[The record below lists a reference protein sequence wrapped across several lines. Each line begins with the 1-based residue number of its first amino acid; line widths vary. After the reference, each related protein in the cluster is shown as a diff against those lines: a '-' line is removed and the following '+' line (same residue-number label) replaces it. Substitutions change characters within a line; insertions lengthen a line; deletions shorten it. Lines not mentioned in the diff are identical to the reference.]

1 VTKILFEQP
10 TKNNFLIRHG
20 EVDCCDRPVRILQTF
35 VKSPSTPPTTPT
47 TVLIADDHPVV
58 REGLVAIF
66 KSQKDIKVA
75 AEATNGEE
83 ACELCKQLSPDVLL
97 LDLRMPKKDG
107 LQVITELLA
116 RGATKP
122 RIIVMTTYES
132 EEDIRRALKAGA
144 KGYLV
149 KGTAPQQIR
158 EAVRRAAE
166 GESLLPATVASK
178 LAESMAHPEL
188 SERERQ
194 VLQYIA
200 SGRSNKE
207 IGQLLYISENTVK
220 AHVKSILT
228 KLDAMGRTEA
238 IAIALQRGLIQSR

>member
-1 VTKILFEQP
+1 MITTEPDVLTAM
-10 TKNNFLIRHG
+10 
-20 EVDCCDRPVRILQTF
+20 
-35 VKSPSTPPTTPT
+35 KSSPESSTDVI
-47 TVLIADDHPVV
+47 TVVVADDHPVV

-66 KSQKDIKVA
+66 KSQKDIKVV
-75 AEATNGEE
+75 AEATNGAE
-83 ACELCKQLSPDVLL
+83 ALELCSQHLPDVLL
-97 LDLRMPKKDG
+97 LDLRMPEKDG
-107 LQVITELLA
+107 LQVITELTA
-116 RGATKP
+116 RRLSRP
-122 RIIVMTTYES
+122 RVIIMTTYES

-158 EAVRRAAE
+158 ESVRRVAA
-166 GESLLPATVASK
+166 GESLLPASIAAK

-194 VLQYIA
+194 VLQYMA
-200 SGRSNKE
+200 NGRSNKE
-207 IGQLLYISENTVK
+207 IGQILYISENTVK

-238 IAIALQRGLIQSR
+238 IAIAINRGIIKPVTG

>member
-1 VTKILFEQP
+1 MITTGPDVLTAMKP
-10 TKNNFLIRHG
+10 
-20 EVDCCDRPVRILQTF
+20 
-35 VKSPSTPPTTPT
+35 SPESSTDVI
-47 TVLIADDHPVV
+47 TVVIADDHPVV

-66 KSQKDIKVA
+66 RSQKDIKVV

-83 ACELCKQLSPDVLL
+83 ALELCSHHLPDVLL
-97 LDLRMPKKDG
+97 LDLRMPEKDG
-107 LQVITELLA
+107 LQVITELAVRRLS
-116 RGATKP
+116 RP
-122 RIIVMTTYES
+122 RVIVMTTYES

-158 EAVRRAAE
+158 ESVRRVAA
-166 GESLLPATVASK
+166 GESLLPANIAAK

-194 VLQYIA
+194 VLQYMA
-200 SGRSNKE
+200 NGRSNKE
-207 IGQLLYISENTVK
+207 IGQVLYISENTVK

-238 IAIALQRGLIQSR
+238 IAIAIKRGLIKPVTG

>member
-1 VTKILFEQP
+1 MITTEPDVLTAM
-10 TKNNFLIRHG
+10 
-20 EVDCCDRPVRILQTF
+20 
-35 VKSPSTPPTTPT
+35 KSSPESSTDVI
-47 TVLIADDHPVV
+47 TVVIADDHPVV

-66 KSQKDIKVA
+66 KSQKDIKVV

-83 ACELCKQLSPDVLL
+83 ALEMCSHHLPDVLL
-97 LDLRMPKKDG
+97 LDLRMPEKDG
-107 LQVITELLA
+107 LQVITELTA
-116 RGATKP
+116 RRLSRP
-122 RIIVMTTYES
+122 RVIIMTTYES

-158 EAVRRAAE
+158 ESVRRVAA
-166 GESLLPATVASK
+166 GESLLPANIAAK

-194 VLQYIA
+194 VLQYMA
-200 SGRSNKE
+200 NGRSNKE
-207 IGQLLYISENTVK
+207 IGQILYISENTVK

-238 IAIALQRGLIQSR
+238 IAIAINRGIIKPVTG

>member
-1 VTKILFEQP
+1 MKSDSTPATKI
-10 TKNNFLIRHG
+10 
-20 EVDCCDRPVRILQTF
+20 V
-35 VKSPSTPPTTPT
+35 S
-47 TVLIADDHPVV
+47 VLIADDHPVV

-66 KSQKDIKVA
+66 KTQKDIEVV
-75 AEATNGEE
+75 AEATDGEE
-83 ACELCKQLSPDVLL
+83 AVALCNQHSPDVLL

-107 LQVITELLA
+107 LQVINELVA
-116 RGATKP
+116 RRPSKP

-158 EAVRRAAE
+158 ESVRRVAA
-166 GESLLPATVASK
+166 GESLLPAAIASK

-188 SERERQ
+188 SQREQQ

-200 SGRSNKE
+200 NGRSNKE
-207 IGQLLYISENTVK
+207 IGQILYISENTVK

-238 IAIALQRGLIQSR
+238 IAIGIKRGLIRPAS

>member
-1 VTKILFEQP
+1 MITTEPDVLTAM
-10 TKNNFLIRHG
+10 
-20 EVDCCDRPVRILQTF
+20 
-35 VKSPSTPPTTPT
+35 KSSPESSADVI
-47 TVLIADDHPVV
+47 TVVIADDHPVV

-66 KSQKDIKVA
+66 KSQTDIKVV
-75 AEATNGEE
+75 AEATNGQE
-83 ACELCKQLSPDVLL
+83 ALELCSHHLPDVLL
-97 LDLRMPKKDG
+97 LDLRMPEKDG
-107 LQVITELLA
+107 LQVITELTA
-116 RGATKP
+116 RRLSRP
-122 RIIVMTTYES
+122 RVIVMTTYES

-158 EAVRRAAE
+158 ESVRRVAA
-166 GESLLPATVASK
+166 GESLLPANIAAK

-194 VLQYIA
+194 VLQYMA
-200 SGRSNKE
+200 NGRSNKE
-207 IGQLLYISENTVK
+207 IGQILYISENTVK

-238 IAIALQRGLIQSR
+238 IAIAIKRGLIKPVTG

>member
-1 VTKILFEQP
+1 MKS
-10 TKNNFLIRHG
+10 
-20 EVDCCDRPVRILQTF
+20 D
-35 VKSPSTPPTTPT
+35 SPSATNVLS
-47 TVLIADDHPVV
+47 VLIADDHPVV
-58 REGLVAIF
+58 REGLAAIF
-66 KSQKDIKVA
+66 KTQKDIKVV

-83 ACELCKQLSPDVLL
+83 ALELCNQHSPDVLL

-107 LQVITELLA
+107 RQVITELAA
-116 RGATKP
+116 RPSKP
-122 RIIVMTTYES
+122 RTIVMTTYES

-149 KGTAPQQIR
+149 KGTAPREIR
-158 EAVRRAAE
+158 ESVRRVAA
-166 GESLLPATVASK
+166 GESLLPGAIASK

-200 SGRSNKE
+200 NGRSNKE
-207 IGQLLYISENTVK
+207 IGQVLYISENTVK
-220 AHVKSILT
+220 THVKSILT

-238 IAIALQRGLIQSR
+238 IAIGLQRGLIKPVT

>member
-1 VTKILFEQP
+1 MITTEPDVLTAMKA
-10 TKNNFLIRHG
+10 
-20 EVDCCDRPVRILQTF
+20 
-35 VKSPSTPPTTPT
+35 SPESSTDVI
-47 TVLIADDHPVV
+47 TVVIADDHPVV

-66 KSQKDIKVA
+66 KSQNDIKVV

-83 ACELCKQLSPDVLL
+83 ALELCNHHLPDVLL
-97 LDLRMPKKDG
+97 LDLRMPEKDG
-107 LQVITELLA
+107 LQVITELAVRRLS
-116 RGATKP
+116 RP
-122 RIIVMTTYES
+122 RVIVMTTYES

-158 EAVRRAAE
+158 ESVRRVAA
-166 GESLLPATVASK
+166 GESLLPANIAAK

-194 VLQYIA
+194 VLQYMA
-200 SGRSNKE
+200 NGRSNKE
-207 IGQLLYISENTVK
+207 IGQILYISENTVK

-238 IAIALQRGLIQSR
+238 IAIAIKRGLIKPVTG

>member
-1 VTKILFEQP
+1 MITIEPNVLTAM
-10 TKNNFLIRHG
+10 
-20 EVDCCDRPVRILQTF
+20 
-35 VKSPSTPPTTPT
+35 KSSPETSTDVI
-47 TVLIADDHPVV
+47 TVIIADDHPVV

-66 KSQKDIKVA
+66 KSQKDIKVV
-75 AEATNGEE
+75 AEATNGQE
-83 ACELCKQLSPDVLL
+83 ALELCSHHLPDVVL
-97 LDLRMPKKDG
+97 LDLRMPEKDG
-107 LQVITELLA
+107 LQVITELTA
-116 RGATKP
+116 RRLSKP
-122 RIIVMTTYES
+122 RVIVMTTYES

-158 EAVRRAAE
+158 ESVRRVAA
-166 GESLLPATVASK
+166 GESLLPANIAAK

-194 VLQYIA
+194 VLQYMA
-200 SGRSNKE
+200 NGRSNKE
-207 IGQLLYISENTVK
+207 IGQILYISENTVK

-238 IAIALQRGLIQSR
+238 IAIAIKRGLIKPVTG